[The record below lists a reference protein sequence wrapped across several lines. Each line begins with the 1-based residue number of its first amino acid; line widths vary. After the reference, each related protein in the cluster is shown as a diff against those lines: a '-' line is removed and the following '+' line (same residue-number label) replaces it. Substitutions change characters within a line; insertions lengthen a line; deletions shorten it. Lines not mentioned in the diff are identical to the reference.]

1 MANLYN
7 TRVYG
12 SITIDT
18 AITSGCGFQ
27 NMVVLTTGTSATYT
41 FPSVLQVPGAKFKV
55 TIVGGGGGGA
65 GSSSGNSSSGGSGAL
80 VIAIPVIIVGLY
92 SFTYTIGAGGSAGA
106 STPSAGGN
114 GGDSSIIY
122 NGISYVAGG
131 GKGGNIINQADPG
144 GQGGSAT
151 FGNGILNLTGN
162 PGVQAGTPSTTN
174 YPIVRGGYT
183 PLGLGSG
190 GGIPRSTGTGLA
202 GSNYGAGGGAGIV
215 RSVNAA
221 GAAGQPGVI
230 ILEY

>member
-12 SITIDT
+12 SIIIDT

-41 FPSVLQVPGAKFKV
+41 FPTVLQVPGAKFKV

-122 NGISYVAGG
+122 NGINYVAGG
-131 GKGGNIINQADPG
+131 GYGGNIINQADPG

-151 FGNGILNLTGN
+151 LGNGILNLTGN

-190 GGIPRSTGTGLA
+190 GGIPRSTGAGIA